1 VTDRRPGRGARA
13 GLPGAGPSTG
23 GSEAVGDIDPSR
35 WADPAATYDTVASA
49 YAAHFLHELD
59 HKPFDRQI
67 LTRFAAATRR
77 RSQEGRPVCD
87 LGCGPGHVGAF
98 LARHGVDAVGID
110 LSAGMVAQA
119 RRSYPGLSFTHG
131 DMTALDLPDGSFT
144 GIVCFYALIHVPR
157 PQVPTALAEMARVLI
172 PGGALLVAVHG
183 GHGTLHADEM
193 LGQPADLDVT
203 LFSLTELCDLVQ
215 GAGFA
220 VVDAQERAPYETEH
234 PTQRLYVWASAT
246 P

>member
-1 VTDRRPGRGARA
+1 MA
-13 GLPGAGPSTG
+13 GSK
-23 GSEAVGDIDPSR
+23 AVGDIDPSR

-49 YAAHFLHELD
+49 YAANFLHELD
-59 HKPFDRQI
+59 HKPFDCEI

-77 RSQEGRPVCD
+77 GSREGHPVCD

-98 LARHGVDAVGID
+98 LSGRGVDTVGID

-119 RRSYPGLSFTHG
+119 RLSYPALSFAQG

-157 PQVPTALAEMARVLI
+157 SQVPTALSEMARVLV

-193 LGQPADLDVT
+193 VGQPADLDVT
-203 LFSLTELCDLVQ
+203 LFSLAELRDLAH

-220 VVDAQERAPYETEH
+220 VVEAHERAAYETEH
-234 PTQRLYVWASAT
+234 PTQRLYVWATAA

>member
-1 VTDRRPGRGARA
+1 M
-13 GLPGAGPSTG
+13 G
-23 GSEAVGDIDPSR
+23 GSKAVGDLDPSR

-59 HKPFDRQI
+59 HKPFDREI

-77 RSQEGRPVCD
+77 GSREGHPVCD

-98 LARHGVDAVGID
+98 LAGHGVDAVGID

-119 RRSYPGLSFTHG
+119 RLSYPALSFTQG
-131 DMTALDLPDGSFT
+131 DMTALDLPDGSFS

-157 PQVPTALAEMARVLI
+157 PQVPTALSEMARVLV

-183 GHGTLHADEM
+183 GRWHLARRRNG
-193 LGQPADLDVT
+193 
-203 LFSLTELCDLVQ
+203 
-215 GAGFA
+215 GAAG
-220 VVDAQERAPYETEH
+220 
-234 PTQRLYVWASAT
+234 
-246 P
+246 